1 MKNKMK
7 QITSNIIITIHS
19 LINTC
24 QALTPCYSK
33 ANNDEHAQSQGQGL
47 LSYCRM
53 SEAIMRGGQ
62 MACKNIQSTKTQVKK

>member
-1 MKNKMK
+1 MK
-7 QITSNIIITIHS
+7 QITRNIITAIHG

-24 QALTPCYSK
+24 QALTACYSK
-33 ANNDEHAQSQGQGL
+33 ANSDEHAQSQGQGL

-62 MACKNIQSTKTQVKK
+62 MACKNIQSTKTQVKR